1 MISFR
6 PNLKDEVN
14 IIFFMHHARTKYSVP
29 QEFNVHCLNIEYLR
43 WTMLCY
49 HLLLLLSSYSEVT
62 VVVPDAF
69 PGWMPSQINLKP
81 AWERRGEW
89 GLEHMVLNYPLRIIH
104 LLLVCLLFRYEIM
117 PNSATYSKYNFLS
130 RFIYDSFL
138 EDYFSWQNANN
149 SSNVLWPLHC
159 EYL

>member
-1 MISFR
+1 MYVSSST
-6 PNLKDEVN
+6 VN
-14 IIFFMHHARTKYSVP
+14 TRIFK
-29 QEFNVHCLNIEYLR
+29 NVHQKMPACLALHCLNIEYLW